1 MTAFALDKFNDLD
14 FDSDSGVFP
23 MIAGD
28 DAAAQKINISLNT
41 NEAEIS
47 WNPEIGVNHYNILI
61 NSDDEDAIKDILT
74 DYLTERFGDDFQSLS
89 INDSVKDTANRILT
103 IYATAV
109 FEDGSSYDVNLTST
123 IIDQGDDED
132 ANDNE

>member
-1 MTAFALDKFNDLD
+1 MTAFALDEFNDLA
-14 FDSDSGVFP
+14 FDTDSGVFP
-23 MIAGD
+23 MVDGD

-41 NEAEIS
+41 NEAEIRWS
-47 WNPEIGVNHYNILI
+47 PEIGVNHYNILI
-61 NSDDEDAIKDILT
+61 NLDDKDAIQDILA
-74 DYLTERFGDDFQSLS
+74 DYLTERFGNDFQSLS
-89 INDSVKDTANRILT
+89 INRSLKDTDNRILT
-103 IYATAV
+103 IYATAI

>member
-23 MIAGD
+23 MIDGD
-28 DAAAQKINISLNT
+28 AAAAQKINISLNT

-47 WNPEIGVNHYNILI
+47 WNQEIGVNHYNALI
-61 NSDDEDAIKDILT
+61 NLDDEDAIQDILAN
-74 DYLTERFGDDFQSLS
+74 YLTERFGDDFQSLS
-89 INDSVKDTANRILT
+89 INGSVKDKVNRILT

>member
-1 MTAFALDKFNDLD
+1 MTAFALDEFNDLA
-14 FDSDSGVFP
+14 FDNDSGVFP
-23 MIAGD
+23 MIDGD

-89 INDSVKDTANRILT
+89 IDSSVKDTVNRILT
-103 IYATAV
+103 IYATAI
-109 FEDGSSYDVNLTST
+109 FEDGSSYDINLTST

-132 ANDNE
+132 ANDDE

>member
-1 MTAFALDKFNDLD
+1 MTAFALDEFNDLA
-14 FDSDSGVFP
+14 FDNDSGVFP
-23 MIAGD
+23 MIDGD

-41 NEAEIS
+41 NKAEIS

>member
-1 MTAFALDKFNDLD
+1 MTAFALDEFNDLA
-14 FDSDSGVFP
+14 FDNDSGVFP
-23 MIAGD
+23 MIDGD

-41 NEAEIS
+41 NRAEIS

-74 DYLTERFGDDFQSLS
+74 DYLTERFGNDFQSLS
-89 INDSVKDTANRILT
+89 INSSVKDKANRILT
-103 IYATAV
+103 IYATAI
-109 FEDGSSYDVNLTST
+109 FEDGSSYDINLTST

>member
-1 MTAFALDKFNDLD
+1 MTAFALDEFNDLA
-14 FDSDSGVFP
+14 FDNDSGVFP
-23 MIAGD
+23 MIDGD

-41 NEAEIS
+41 NKAEIS

-74 DYLTERFGDDFQSLS
+74 DYLTERFGNDFQSLS
-89 INDSVKDTANRILT
+89 INSSVKDTTNRILT

>member
-1 MTAFALDKFNDLD
+1 MTAFALDEFNDLA
-14 FDSDSGVFP
+14 FDNDSGVFP
-23 MIAGD
+23 MIDGD

-41 NEAEIS
+41 NKAEIS

-74 DYLTERFGDDFQSLS
+74 DYLAERFGDDFQSLS
-89 INDSVKDTANRILT
+89 INSSVKDTANRILT
-103 IYATAV
+103 IYATAI
-109 FEDGSSYDVNLTST
+109 FEDGSSYDINLTST